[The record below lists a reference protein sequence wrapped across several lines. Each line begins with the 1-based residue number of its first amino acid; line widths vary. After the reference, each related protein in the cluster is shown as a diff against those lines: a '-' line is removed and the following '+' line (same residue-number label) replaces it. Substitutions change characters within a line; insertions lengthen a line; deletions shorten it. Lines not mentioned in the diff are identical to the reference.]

1 MKRFASILATVL
13 IILSSWGLT
22 GINSAQAAD
31 FNVLTIQ
38 STPILA
44 ARRNA
49 ADAKLGEISGKLD
62 LNNSDVRDFRGLR
75 GFYPNLASKIIQNAP
90 YDNVEDVLDIP
101 GLSEKQIERLQANLD
116 NFVVTDVSDVMN
128 AGDDRYNPGVY

>member
-13 IILSSWGLT
+13 MILSSWGLT